1 MKEDADN
8 LSVFKSN
15 VCASIAATGLKE
27 ASTRQDIQTRE
38 SDKLE
43 FVASQKMLARQKG
56 RLRGNGCCR
65 VFTFLCSPLHE
76 CSYLRMCECFA
87 GAYTPSICHHMQAY
101 HSRANGFACHAAM
114 ERAAARE
121 AAQREREEREN
132 ASKEL
137 DYIPAKGW
145 ETYRGTNLSPRE
157 RERERE
163 QFVYEGKKDGY
174 VFKEGVRGLGYY
186 RMFRI

>member
-1 MKEDADN
+1 M
-8 LSVFKSN
+8 V
-15 VCASIAATGLKE
+15 
-27 ASTRQDIQTRE
+27 
-38 SDKLE
+38 
-43 FVASQKMLARQKG
+43 VA
-56 RLRGNGCCR
+56 
-65 VFTFLCSPLHE
+65 VCSPSFVHFCMSALICACVNVLLE
-76 CSYLRMCECFA
+76 RILRPFVI
-87 GAYTPSICHHMQAY
+87 ICKHTILGNP
-101 HSRANGFACHAAM
+101 NGFVCHAAM

-132 ASKEL
+132 ASKEQ

-145 ETYRGTNLSPRE
+145 ETYRGTTLSPRE